1 MHYYFLLVV
10 IAGII
15 AGIIITMRS
24 KKEEGLVYGTLDKVG
39 IITNIILIPAYL
51 IASIFCFYLVNENF
65 MLTPK
70 SVVAVGYDVVE
81 MSGIIFWRSKYTL
94 NVSILLYA

>member
-39 IITNIILIPAYL
+39 IITNIILIP
-51 IASIFCFYLVNENF
+51 NN
-65 MLTPK
+65 
-70 SVVAVGYDVVE
+70 
-81 MSGIIFWRSKYTL
+81 
-94 NVSILLYA
+94 